1 MAHFSGSES
10 GSTKFQYDCRTQ
22 SVNRVIYTKYFNE
35 LFISLQLFLYQ
46 YLFIDY
52 WSCHLLLHNLCI
64 ISNSGRKRNNLL
76 LIEYKLYWT
85 KHLNWSLDRL
95 SIAWKSGQS
104 NYYIAEVTGPTHHRA
119 PRMHHT
125 VWIIIKSYRAI
136 LSNAISCIL
145 KWYDLE
151 HILSLFTLDN
161 LKWYHFIFYPITCH
175 LCHLVIFQNDLI
187 LMCNLQLVP
196 ENRHDWSSG
205 WTGRLKLD

>member
-35 LFISLQLFLYQ
+35 LFICLQLFLYQ

-104 NYYIAEVTGPTHHRA
+104 SYYIAEVTGANASPCSTYA
-119 PRMHHT
+119 SYGMHHT
-125 VWIIIKSYRAI
+125 VWSKLYRAI
-136 LSNAISCIL
+136 MSSAILNGMIWNTYRRYSH
-145 KWYDLE
+145 W
-151 HILSLFTLDN
+151 
-161 LKWYHFIFYPITCH
+161 IT
-175 LCHLVIFQNDLI
+175 
-187 LMCNLQLVP
+187 
-196 ENRHDWSSG
+196 
-205 WTGRLKLD
+205 